1 MGKVLRKRRRVW
13 RAGGHVR
20 GIVASRRRPQGAS
33 EVAGRGILSISLV
46 TSSKDRFQPRCKTT
60 VFPAFHRAEFT
71 KPADSFRLEFGR
83 GKVKGWWTPAFTR
96 NARRRE
102 PTPRVEISI
111 SIIEVFF
118 FCAREDFF
126 SELNS
131 TESRAKFPKL
141 FFFMINFYLNSR
153 GDWREIN
160 IRKFQHLNYIFATRR
175 GEGRKSERVET
186 GSEFEEDEN
195 FHRHIILSYLWPKFF
210 SLQLMHR

>member
-118 FCAREDFF
+118 FLRAR
-126 SELNS
+126 
-131 TESRAKFPKL
+131 R
-141 FFFMINFYLNSR
+141 FFFWTKLDRVEGQISQIIFSRDQFLFEFSR
-153 GDWREIN
+153 G
-160 IRKFQHLNYIFATRR
+160 L
-175 GEGRKSERVET
+175 ER
-186 GSEFEEDEN
+186 N
-195 FHRHIILSYLWPKFF
+195 
-210 SLQLMHR
+210 